1 MRVERRGQMSSLPN
15 RGVITQI
22 EKIFFLILKKKIHK
36 NLTPNYITRLCL
48 AKEQISL
55 SKNFCALLEAFPG
68 AYSSNFI
75 HFPHCISNKQ
85 SRVLQSALLYIKVLN
100 EDSSVLKY
108 YSMISYYIVLYMIYI
123 ILKIIALVKT
133 KLKLCSES

>member
-1 MRVERRGQMSSLPN
+1 MRR
-15 RGVITQI
+15 I
-22 EKIFFLILKKKIHK
+22 FLILKKKIYR
-36 NLTPNYITRLCL
+36 NLTPNYITRLYL
-48 AKEQISL
+48 AKEKISL
-55 SKNFCALLEAFPG
+55 SKNFRALLEAFLEVYCG
-68 AYSSNFI
+68 SFI

-108 YSMISYYIVLYMIYI
+108 YSMISYCIVLYMIYI
-123 ILKIIALVKT
+123 ILEIIARVKT